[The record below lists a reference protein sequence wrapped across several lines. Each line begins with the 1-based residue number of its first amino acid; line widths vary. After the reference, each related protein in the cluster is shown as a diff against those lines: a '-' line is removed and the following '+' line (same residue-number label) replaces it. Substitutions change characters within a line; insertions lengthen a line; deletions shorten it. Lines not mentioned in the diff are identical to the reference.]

1 MRDIQPVRDN
11 AACDGSG
18 EEFPSSVGNLV
29 GRYGECPYRY
39 FPVLE
44 MNDLLFVVGI
54 MRARC
59 GGLGRGAV
67 IGSRLISDRSG
78 HIPATMSIACYCTR
92 LKTVTRKI
100 AGLYDVALAPVG
112 INIAQF
118 AILRNVRR
126 YQPVSLT
133 ELGRL
138 LELDRSTMGR
148 NIRVVEKM
156 GLVSL
161 GRGDDQ
167 RELVVSLSGQGEA
180 VLEEA
185 SPLWETCQQDI
196 TGRLGTE
203 RLKALNELS
212 DLL

>member
-1 MRDIQPVRDN
+1 
-11 AACDGSG
+11 
-18 EEFPSSVGNLV
+18 
-29 GRYGECPYRY
+29 
-39 FPVLE
+39 
-44 MNDLLFVVGI
+44 
-54 MRARC
+54 
-59 GGLGRGAV
+59 
-67 IGSRLISDRSG
+67 
-78 HIPATMSIACYCTR
+78 MSIACYCTR

-167 RELVVSLSGQGEA
+167 RELVVSLSSQGEA

>member
-1 MRDIQPVRDN
+1 
-11 AACDGSG
+11 
-18 EEFPSSVGNLV
+18 
-29 GRYGECPYRY
+29 
-39 FPVLE
+39 
-44 MNDLLFVVGI
+44 
-54 MRARC
+54 
-59 GGLGRGAV
+59 
-67 IGSRLISDRSG
+67 
-78 HIPATMSIACYCTR
+78 MSIACYCTR

-126 YQPVSLT
+126 HQPVSLT

-156 GLVSL
+156 GLVQL
-161 GRGDDQ
+161 GRGEDQ
-167 RELVVSLSGQGEA
+167 RELVVSLSAQGEA
-180 VLEEA
+180 ILEEA

-196 TGRLGTE
+196 TGRLGAE

>member
-1 MRDIQPVRDN
+1 
-11 AACDGSG
+11 
-18 EEFPSSVGNLV
+18 
-29 GRYGECPYRY
+29 
-39 FPVLE
+39 
-44 MNDLLFVVGI
+44 
-54 MRARC
+54 
-59 GGLGRGAV
+59 
-67 IGSRLISDRSG
+67 
-78 HIPATMSIACYCTR
+78 MSIACYCTR

-100 AGLYDVALAPVG
+100 AGLYDAALAPVG

-126 YQPVSLT
+126 HQPVSLT

-156 GLVSL
+156 GLVQL
-161 GRGDDQ
+161 GRGEDQ
-167 RELVVSLSGQGEA
+167 RELVVSLSAQGEA
-180 VLEEA
+180 ILEEA

-196 TGRLGTE
+196 TGRLGAE

>member
-1 MRDIQPVRDN
+1 MP
-11 AACDGSG
+11 
-18 EEFPSSVGNLV
+18 
-29 GRYGECPYRY
+29 
-39 FPVLE
+39 
-44 MNDLLFVVGI
+44 
-54 MRARC
+54 
-59 GGLGRGAV
+59 
-67 IGSRLISDRSG
+67 
-78 HIPATMSIACYCTR
+78 IACYCTR

-126 YQPVSLT
+126 HQPVSLT

-156 GLVSL
+156 GLVQL
-161 GRGDDQ
+161 GRGEDQ
-167 RELVVSLSGQGEA
+167 RELVVSLSAQGEA
-180 VLEEA
+180 ILEEA

-196 TGRLGTE
+196 TGRLGAE
-203 RLKALNELS
+203 RLKALNGLS

>member
-1 MRDIQPVRDN
+1 
-11 AACDGSG
+11 
-18 EEFPSSVGNLV
+18 
-29 GRYGECPYRY
+29 
-39 FPVLE
+39 
-44 MNDLLFVVGI
+44 
-54 MRARC
+54 
-59 GGLGRGAV
+59 
-67 IGSRLISDRSG
+67 
-78 HIPATMSIACYCTR
+78 MSIACYCTR

-100 AGLYDVALAPVG
+100 AGLYDGALAPVG

-126 YQPVSLT
+126 HQPVSLT

-156 GLVSL
+156 GLVQL
-161 GRGDDQ
+161 GRGEDQ
-167 RELVVSLSGQGEA
+167 RELVVSLSAQGEA
-180 VLEEA
+180 ILEEA

-196 TGRLGTE
+196 TGRLGAE

>member
-1 MRDIQPVRDN
+1 M
-11 AACDGSG
+11 
-18 EEFPSSVGNLV
+18 
-29 GRYGECPYRY
+29 
-39 FPVLE
+39 
-44 MNDLLFVVGI
+44 
-54 MRARC
+54 
-59 GGLGRGAV
+59 
-67 IGSRLISDRSG
+67 
-78 HIPATMSIACYCTR
+78 
-92 LKTVTRKI
+92 TRKI

-126 YQPVSLT
+126 HQPVSLT

-156 GLVSL
+156 GLVQL
-161 GRGDDQ
+161 GRGEDQ
-167 RELVVSLSGQGEA
+167 RELVVSLSAQGEA
-180 VLEEA
+180 ILEEA

-196 TGRLGTE
+196 TGRLGAE